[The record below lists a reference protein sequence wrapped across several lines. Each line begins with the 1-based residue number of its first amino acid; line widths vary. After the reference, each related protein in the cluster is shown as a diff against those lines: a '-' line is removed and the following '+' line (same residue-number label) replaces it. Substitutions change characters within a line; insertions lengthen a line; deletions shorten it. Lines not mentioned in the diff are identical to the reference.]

1 MNQLNFSIRNQ
12 LQEISND
19 FNLIKEGGSK
29 TQDLVKFLTKLND
42 LNVQLVNESDNSLI
56 IQIISYLSKTIPKNN
71 SNLLFLFN
79 SLVTYLTEKS
89 VCIRNIF
96 KKKILILTNKLQI
109 IKLNKDDLNHQFSYF
124 FDLFRSIPPT
134 NASSKVDTLNTHD
147 LFRCIGSLIYK
158 NASNLT
164 KNVSFKKKFI

>member
-56 IQIISYLSKTIPKNN
+56 IQIISYLSKTIPKND

-79 SLVTYLTEKS
+79 NLVTYLTEKS

-124 FDLFRSIPPT
+124 FDLFRSIPS

-158 NASNLT
+158 NSSNLT